1 MSEAFELFKDEMQN
15 DDVSIRVN
23 TIHRLKIVVT
33 LSTSDSILN

>member
-15 DDVSIRVN
+15 DDISIRVN

-33 LSTSDSILN
+33 LLSNDT